1 MLNSMKKSF
10 LALIG
15 LLFIL
20 FALAI
25 GIIYFEIQQNRG
37 YSVTID
43 YAGRLRYNS
52 QLFVKLSSLYFA
64 KHCLNKDLPLNEEDL
79 KQRLDTVR
87 QNVAKGKAVL
97 VEGKEGGKAL
107 TELGDKKALEL
118 YKHIEEHFN
127 GLFAGFDKVSA
138 CDLNVLKELDDQA
151 SEIVEHVNELLSI
164 LKNYSHQ
171 RLSRLEFIIT
181 GILLVILILYALIMR
196 FIYTRINQEISKA
209 VDTLKN
215 FEAGS
220 FDREIP
226 AFIFKE
232 LKALEGA
239 LSGLKSSF
247 GQVISSLNRQSKV
260 YAEASEKL
268 KEEITEL
275 PVISTQI
282 EELVAKS
289 SSISSEVA
297 DLLSLVERSTE
308 EMKTAITEIS
318 RNTQSTAEKAVNVK
332 MTADEMIEKVKELS
346 TRTAEIRNIT
356 EIIRNIAEQ
365 TNLLA
370 LNASIEAARAGEAG
384 KGFAVVANEVK
395 ELARKT
401 QEATNE
407 IDSIIAKLI
416 SQVDVVAEASNKTKE
431 MIDEVEQSANLIA
444 GAVEEQT
451 IVTNDIVSNISQTK
465 EKTFSLAKEVE
476 ELVASTERLKRL
488 TGDLEFLFDT
498 LAEMAKTQEITA
510 KDVFTF
516 REETITD
523 EKLRSF
529 SSEALLNLAIMGHVN
544 WKVNFIKDVLE
555 GRVPT
560 VERDYKR
567 CLLGRSVPILQERA
581 SQMRRQ
587 DVNNL
592 LSALEEP
599 HAKLHG
605 LIEKLE
611 KEVNLKDKQEVTA
624 FLEKELIP
632 TFDELIGLLKE
643 LKKSF

>member
-1 MLNSMKKSF
+1 
-10 LALIG
+10 
-15 LLFIL
+15 
-20 FALAI
+20 
-25 GIIYFEIQQNRG
+25 
-37 YSVTID
+37 ID

-64 KHCLNKDLPLNEEDL
+64 KHCLNKDLPLDEEDL

-87 QNVAKGKAVL
+87 QNIAKGKAVL
-97 VEGKEGGKAL
+97 VEGKEGGKAI
-107 TELGDKKALEL
+107 TQLGDKKALEL
-118 YKHIEEHFN
+118 YKNIEEHFN

-138 CDLNVLKELDDQA
+138 CDINALEELDVHA
-151 SEIVEHVNELLSI
+151 SKIVEHADELLSM
-164 LKNYSHQ
+164 LKEHSHQ
-171 RLSRLEFIIT
+171 RLSRLELIVT
-181 GILLVILILYALIMR
+181 GIFLAILILYALIMR
-196 FIYTRINQEISKA
+196 FIYTKINQEISKA
-209 VDTLKN
+209 VDTLED
-215 FEAGS
+215 FEAGR

-226 AFIFKE
+226 VFVFKE
-232 LKALEGA
+232 LKVLEGA

-268 KEEITEL
+268 KEEINEL
-275 PVISTQI
+275 PAISTQI

-297 DLLSLVERSTE
+297 ELLSLVERSTE

-318 RNTQSTAEKAVNVK
+318 RNTQNTAEKAVNVK
-332 MTADEMIEKVKELS
+332 MTADEMIGKVKELS

-431 MIDEVEQSANLIA
+431 MVDEVEQSANLIA

-451 IVTNDIVSNISQTK
+451 IVTNDIVSNVSQTK

-476 ELVASTERLKRL
+476 ELVASTESLKRL
-488 TGDLEFLFDT
+488 TSDLEFLSDT
-498 LAEMAKTQEITA
+498 LAEMAQTQEITA

-523 EKLRSF
+523 EKLRSL
-529 SSEALLNLAIMGHVN
+529 SSEALLNFAIIGHVN
-544 WKVNFIKDVLE
+544 WKVNFIKDVFE

-560 VERDYKR
+560 VERDHRR
-567 CLLGRSVPILQERA
+567 CLLGRCVPVLQERA
-581 SQMRRQ
+581 SKLGRQ
-587 DVNNL
+587 DVINL

-611 KEVNLKDKQEVTA
+611 REVNLKDKQAVTA

-632 TFDELIGLLKE
+632 TFDELIGLLVE

>member
-10 LALIG
+10 IALIG
-15 LLFIL
+15 FLSFL

-25 GIIYFEIQQNRG
+25 GIIYFEIQNNRG
-37 YSVTID
+37 YSLTID

-64 KHCLNKDLPLNEEDL
+64 KHCLNKDLHLDEEDL

-87 QNVAKGKAVL
+87 QNIAKGKAVL
-97 VEGKEGGKAL
+97 VEGKEGGKAI
-107 TELGDKKALEL
+107 TQLGDKKALEL
-118 YKHIEEHFN
+118 YKRIEEHFN

-138 CDLNVLKELDDQA
+138 CDLNALEELDDQA
-151 SEIVEHVNELLSI
+151 SEVVEHANELLSM
-164 LKNYSHQ
+164 LKEHSHQ
-171 RLSRLEFIIT
+171 RLSRLELIVT
-181 GILLVILILYALIMR
+181 GIFLAILILYALIMR
-196 FIYTRINQEISKA
+196 FIYTKINQEISKA
-209 VDTLKN
+209 VDTLKD
-215 FEAGS
+215 FEAGR

-226 AFIFKE
+226 VFVFKE
-232 LKALEGA
+232 LKALEVA

-268 KEEITEL
+268 KEEINEL
-275 PVISTQI
+275 PAISTQI

-318 RNTQSTAEKAVNVK
+318 RNTQNTAEKAVNVK
-332 MTADEMIEKVKELS
+332 MTADEMIGKVKELS

-431 MIDEVEQSANLIA
+431 MVDEVEQSANLIA

-451 IVTNDIVSNISQTK
+451 IVTNDIVSNVSQTK

-476 ELVASTERLKRL
+476 ELVASTESLKRL
-488 TGDLEFLFDT
+488 TSDLEFLFDT
-498 LAEMAKTQEITA
+498 LAEMAQTQEITA

-523 EKLRSF
+523 EKLRSL

-555 GRVPT
+555 GKVPT
-560 VERDYKR
+560 VERDHRR
-567 CLLGRSVPILQERA
+567 CLLGRSVPVLQERA
-581 SQMRRQ
+581 SKLGRQ
-587 DVNNL
+587 DVINL

-605 LIEKLE
+605 LIEKLDR
-611 KEVNLKDKQEVTA
+611 EVNLKDKQAVTA

>member
-15 LLFIL
+15 FLFIL

-25 GIIYFEIQQNRG
+25 GIIYFEIQNNRG
-37 YSVTID
+37 FSVTID
-43 YAGRLRYNS
+43 YAGRLKYNS

-64 KHCLNKDLPLNEEDL
+64 KHCLNKDLHLDEEDL

-87 QNVAKGKAVL
+87 QNVAKEKSVL
-97 VEGKEGGKAL
+97 VEGKEGGKAI
-107 TELGDKKALEL
+107 TQLGDKKALEL

-138 CDLNVLKELDDQA
+138 CDLNALEELNDQA
-151 SEIVEHVNELLSI
+151 SEIVEHANELLSM
-164 LKNYSHQ
+164 LKEHSHQ
-171 RLSRLEFIIT
+171 RFSRLELIVT
-181 GILLVILILYALIMR
+181 GIFLAILILYALIMR

-209 VDTLKN
+209 VDTLKD
-215 FEAGS
+215 FEAGR

-226 AFIFKE
+226 VFVFKE
-232 LKALEGA
+232 LKALEVA

-268 KEEITEL
+268 KEEINEL
-275 PVISTQI
+275 PAISTQI

-297 DLLSLVERSTE
+297 ELLSLVERSTE

-318 RNTQSTAEKAVNVK
+318 RNTQNTAEKAVNVK
-332 MTADEMIEKVKELS
+332 MTADEMIGKVKELS

-431 MIDEVEQSANLIA
+431 MVDEVEQSANLIA

-451 IVTNDIVSNISQTK
+451 IVTNDIVSNVSQTK

-476 ELVASTERLKRL
+476 ELVASTESLKRL
-488 TGDLEFLFDT
+488 TSDLKFLSDT
-498 LAEMAKTQEITA
+498 LAEMAQTQQITA

-523 EKLRSF
+523 EKLRSL
-529 SSEALLNLAIMGHVN
+529 SSEALLNFAIMGHIN
-544 WKVNFIKDVLE
+544 WKVNFIKDILE
-555 GRVPT
+555 GKVPAI
-560 VERDYKR
+560 ERDHRR
-567 CLLGRSVPILQERA
+567 CLLGRSVPVLQERA
-581 SQMRRQ
+581 SKLGRQ
-587 DVNNL
+587 DVINL

-611 KEVNLKDKQEVTA
+611 REVNLKDKQAVTA

-632 TFDELIGLLKE
+632 TFDELIGLLVE

>member
-10 LALIG
+10 IALIG
-15 LLFIL
+15 FLFIL

-25 GIIYFEIQQNRG
+25 GIIYFEIQNNRG

-43 YAGRLRYNS
+43 YVGRFRYNA
-52 QLFVKLSSLYFA
+52 QFFVKLSSLYFA
-64 KHCLNKDLPLNEEDL
+64 KHCLNKDLPLDEEDL
-79 KQRLDTVR
+79 KQRLNTVR
-87 QNVAKGKAVL
+87 QNLAKVKAVL
-97 VEGKEGGKAL
+97 IEGKEGGKAI
-107 TELGDKKALEL
+107 TQLGDKKALEL
-118 YKHIEEHFN
+118 YKHIEEHLN
-127 GLFAGFDKVSA
+127 ELFAGFDKVSA
-138 CDLNVLKELDDQA
+138 CDPNTLEELDDQA
-151 SEIVEHVNELLSI
+151 SEIVEHANELLSI
-164 LKNYSHQ
+164 LQKYSHQ
-171 RLSRLEFIIT
+171 RLSHLEFIII
-181 GILLVILILYALIMR
+181 GIFLAILILYALIMR
-196 FIYTRINQEISKA
+196 FVYTKINQEISKA

-215 FEAGS
+215 FEAGR

-226 AFIFKE
+226 AFVFKE

-247 GQVISSLNRQSKV
+247 GQVISSINRQSKI

-431 MIDEVEQSANLIA
+431 MVDEVEQSANLIA

-451 IVTNDIVSNISQTK
+451 IVTNDIVSNVFQTK

-488 TGDLEFLFDT
+488 TSDFEFLSQILT
-498 LAEMAKTQEITA
+498 KMAQTQEITA
-510 KDVFTF
+510 KDVFTL

-523 EKLRSF
+523 EKLRF
-529 SSEALLNLAIMGHVN
+529 LSSETLLNLAIMGHVN
-544 WKVNFIKDVLE
+544 WKINFIKDVLE

-560 VERDYKR
+560 VERDHRR

-587 DVNNL
+587 DVINL

-611 KEVNLKDKQEVTA
+611 REVNLKDTHAVNV

>member
-10 LALIG
+10 IALIG
-15 LLFIL
+15 LLSFL

-25 GIIYFEIQQNRG
+25 GIIYFVIQNSRG

-43 YAGRLRYNS
+43 YAGRLRYNA

-64 KHCLNKDLPLNEEDL
+64 KHCLNKDLPLDEEDL
-79 KQRLDTVR
+79 KERLNTVR
-87 QNVAKGKAVL
+87 QNIAKGKAVL

-118 YKHIEEHFN
+118 YKRIEEHFN
-127 GLFAGFDKVSA
+127 GLFAGFDKVSV
-138 CDLNVLKELDDQA
+138 CDLNALEELDDHA
-151 SEIVEHVNELLSI
+151 SEIVERANELISI

-171 RLSRLEFIIT
+171 RLSRLELIVT
-181 GILLVILILYALIMR
+181 GIFLAILILYALIMR

-209 VDTLKN
+209 VDTLKD
-215 FEAGS
+215 FEAGR

-226 AFIFKE
+226 AFVFRE
-232 LKALEGA
+232 LKALERA

-247 GQVISSLNRQSKV
+247 GQVISTLSRQSKI
-260 YAEASEKL
+260 YAETSEKL

-318 RNTQSTAEKAVNVK
+318 RNTQNTAEKAVNVK

-431 MIDEVEQSANLIA
+431 MVDEVEQAANLIA

-451 IVTNDIVSNISQTK
+451 IVTNDIVSNVSQTK
-465 EKTFSLAKEVE
+465 EKTFNLAKEVE
-476 ELVASTERLKRL
+476 ELVASTERLKRVAV
-488 TGDLEFLFDT
+488 DLEFLFDT

-560 VERDYKR
+560 VEREYKR

-587 DVNNL
+587 DVINL

-611 KEVNLKDKQEVTA
+611 REVNLKDKQAVTA

>member
-1 MLNSMKKSF
+1 MLNSIKKSF
-10 LALIG
+10 IALIG

-20 FALAI
+20 FAMAI
-25 GIIYFEIQQNRG
+25 GIIHFEFQHNRG

-43 YAGRLRYNS
+43 YAGRLRYNA
-52 QLFVKLSSLYFA
+52 QLFVKLSSLYFS
-64 KHCLNKDLPLNEEDL
+64 KHCLNKDLPLDEEDL
-79 KQRLDTVR
+79 KQRLDKVR

-138 CDLNVLKELDDQA
+138 CELNALEELDDQA
-151 SEIVEHVNELLSI
+151 SEIVENANELLSI
-164 LKNYSHQ
+164 LKNYAHQ

-181 GILLVILILYALIMR
+181 GILLAILIMFVLIMR
-196 FIYTRINQEISKA
+196 FVYTKINQEISKA

-215 FEAGS
+215 FEAGR

-226 AFIFKE
+226 AFVFKE
-232 LKALEGA
+232 LKALEVA

-247 GQVISSLNRQSKV
+247 GQVISSINRQSKI

-332 MTADEMIEKVKELS
+332 MMADEMIEKVKELS

-431 MIDEVEQSANLIA
+431 MVDEVEQSANLIA

-451 IVTNDIVSNISQTK
+451 IVTNDIVSNVSQTK

-488 TGDLEFLFDT
+488 TSDFEFLSQT
-498 LAEMAKTQEITA
+498 LTEMAQTQEITA

-523 EKLRSF
+523 EKLRSL

-560 VERDYKR
+560 IERDHKR

-581 SQMRRQ
+581 SQMGRQ
-587 DVNNL
+587 DVISL

-611 KEVNLKDKQEVTA
+611 REVNLKDTHAVNA

>member
-10 LALIG
+10 IALIG
-15 LLFIL
+15 FLFIL

-25 GIIYFEIQQNRG
+25 GIIYFEIQNNRG

-43 YAGRLRYNS
+43 YTGRLRYNS

-64 KHCLNKDLPLNEEDL
+64 KHCLNKDLPLDEEDL

-87 QNVAKGKAVL
+87 QNIAKGKAVL
-97 VEGKEGGKAL
+97 VEGKEGGKAI
-107 TELGDKKALEL
+107 TQLGDKKALEL
-118 YKHIEEHFN
+118 YKRIEEHFN
-127 GLFAGFDKVSA
+127 ELFASFDKVSA
-138 CDLNVLKELDDQA
+138 CDLNALEELDEKA
-151 SEIVEHVNELLSI
+151 SEIVEHANELLSI
-164 LKNYSHQ
+164 LKEHQ
-171 RLSRLEFIIT
+171 RLSRIELIVT
-181 GILLVILILYALIMR
+181 GIFLAILILYALIVR

-209 VDTLKN
+209 VDTLKD
-215 FEAGS
+215 FEAGR

-226 AFIFKE
+226 VFVFKE
-232 LKALEGA
+232 LKTLEGA

-247 GQVISSLNRQSKV
+247 GQVISSINRQSEV

-275 PVISTQI
+275 PAISTQI

-289 SSISSEVA
+289 SSIATEVA
-297 DLLSLVERSTE
+297 ELLSLVERSTE
-308 EMKTAITEIS
+308 KMKTAIIEIS
-318 RNTQSTAEKAVNVK
+318 RNTQNTAEKAVNVK

-431 MIDEVEQSANLIA
+431 MVDEVEQSANLIA

-451 IVTNDIVSNISQTK
+451 IVTNDIVSNVSQTK

-476 ELVASTERLKRL
+476 ELVASTESLKRL
-488 TGDLEFLFDT
+488 TSDLEFLSDT
-498 LAEMAKTQEITA
+498 LAEMAQTQEITA
-510 KDVFTF
+510 RVVFTF

-523 EKLRSF
+523 EKLRSL
-529 SSEALLNLAIMGHVN
+529 SSEALLNFAIMGHVN
-544 WKVNFIKDVLE
+544 WKINFIKDLLE
-555 GRVPT
+555 GRVPAI
-560 VERDYKR
+560 ERDHRR
-567 CLLGRSVPILQERA
+567 CLLGRSVPVLQERA
-581 SQMRRQ
+581 SKLGRQ
-587 DVNNL
+587 DVINL
-592 LSALEEP
+592 LSVLEEP

-611 KEVNLKDKQEVTA
+611 REVNLKDKHAVTA

-632 TFDELIGLLKE
+632 TFDKLIGLLVE

>member
-10 LALIG
+10 IALIG
-15 LLFIL
+15 FLSFL

-25 GIIYFEIQQNRG
+25 GIIYFEFQNNRG

-64 KHCLNKDLPLNEEDL
+64 KHCLNKDLPLDEEDL
-79 KQRLDTVR
+79 KQRLDIVR
-87 QNVAKGKAVL
+87 QNIAKGKAVL
-97 VEGKEGGKAL
+97 VEGKEGGKAI
-107 TELGDKKALEL
+107 TQLGDKKALEL

-127 GLFAGFDKVSA
+127 GLFASFDKVSA
-138 CDLNVLKELDDQA
+138 CDLNALEELDDMA
-151 SEIVEHVNELLSI
+151 SEIVEHADELFSI
-164 LKNYSHQ
+164 LKEHQ
-171 RLSRLEFIIT
+171 RLSRIELIVT
-181 GILLVILILYALIMR
+181 GIFLAILILYALIMR
-196 FIYTRINQEISKA
+196 FIYTKINQEISKA
-209 VDTLKN
+209 VDTLKD
-215 FEAGS
+215 FEAGR

-226 AFIFKE
+226 VFVFKE
-232 LKALEGA
+232 LKTLEGA

-275 PVISTQI
+275 PAISTQI

-297 DLLSLVERSTE
+297 ELLSLVERSTE

-318 RNTQSTAEKAVNVK
+318 RNTQNTAEKAVNVK

-431 MIDEVEQSANLIA
+431 MVDEVEQSANLIA

-451 IVTNDIVSNISQTK
+451 IVTNDIVSNVSQTK

-476 ELVASTERLKRL
+476 ELVASTESLKRL
-488 TGDLEFLFDT
+488 TSDLEFLSDT
-498 LAEMAKTQEITA
+498 LAEMAQTQEITA
-510 KDVFTF
+510 RVVFTF

-523 EKLRSF
+523 EKLRSL
-529 SSEALLNLAIMGHVN
+529 SSEALLNFAIMGHVN
-544 WKVNFIKDVLE
+544 GKVTFIKDVLE

-560 VERDYKR
+560 VERDHRR
-567 CLLGRSVPILQERA
+567 CLLGRSVPVLQERA
-581 SQMRRQ
+581 SKLGRQ
-587 DVNNL
+587 DVINL

-611 KEVNLKDKQEVTA
+611 REVNLRDKQAVTA

-632 TFDELIGLLKE
+632 TFDELIGLLVE

>member
-10 LALIG
+10 IALIG
-15 LLFIL
+15 FLFIL

-25 GIIYFEIQQNRG
+25 GIIYFEIQNNRG
-37 YSVTID
+37 YGVTID
-43 YAGRLRYNS
+43 YAGRLRYNA

-64 KHCLNKDLPLNEEDL
+64 KHCLNKDLPLDEEDL

-97 VEGKEGGKAL
+97 IEGKEGGKAI
-107 TELGDKKALEL
+107 TQLGDKKALEL

-127 GLFAGFDKVSA
+127 ELFAGFDKVSA
-138 CDLNVLKELDDQA
+138 CDPNTLEELDDQA
-151 SEIVEHVNELLSI
+151 SEIVENADELLSI

-171 RLSRLEFIIT
+171 RLSSLEFIVA
-181 GILLVILILYALIMR
+181 GIFLAILILYALIMR
-196 FIYTRINQEISKA
+196 FVYTKINQEISKA

-215 FEAGS
+215 FEAGR

-226 AFIFKE
+226 AFVFKE

-247 GQVISSLNRQSKV
+247 GQVISSINRQSKI

-431 MIDEVEQSANLIA
+431 MVDEVEQSANLIA

-451 IVTNDIVSNISQTK
+451 IVTNDIVSNVSQTK

-488 TGDLEFLFDT
+488 TSDFEFLSQILT
-498 LAEMAKTQEITA
+498 EMAQTQEITA

-523 EKLRSF
+523 EKLRSL

-560 VERDYKR
+560 IERDYKR

-581 SQMRRQ
+581 SQMGRQ
-587 DVNNL
+587 DVISL

-611 KEVNLKDKQEVTA
+611 REVNLKDTHAVNA

-632 TFDELIGLLKE
+632 TFDEVIGLLKE

>member
-1 MLNSMKKSF
+1 MKKSF
-10 LALIG
+10 IALIG
-15 LLFIL
+15 FLFIL

-25 GIIYFEIQQNRG
+25 GIIYFEIQNNRG

-43 YAGRLRYNS
+43 YVGRLRYNA

-64 KHCLNKDLPLNEEDL
+64 KHCLNKDLPLDEEDL

-97 VEGKEGGKAL
+97 IEGKEGGKAI
-107 TELGDKKALEL
+107 TQLGDKKALEL

-138 CDLNVLKELDDQA
+138 CDPNTLEELDDQA
-151 SEIVEHVNELLSI
+151 SEIVENANELLSI

-171 RLSRLEFIIT
+171 KLSRLEFIVA
-181 GILLVILILYALIMR
+181 GIFLAILILYALIMR

-215 FEAGS
+215 FEAGR

-226 AFIFKE
+226 VFVFKE

-247 GQVISSLNRQSKV
+247 GQVISSLNRQSKI

-416 SQVDVVAEASNKTKE
+416 SQVNVVAEASNKTKE
-431 MIDEVEQSANLIA
+431 MVDEVEQSANLIA

-451 IVTNDIVSNISQTK
+451 IVTNDIVSNVSQTK

-488 TGDLEFLFDT
+488 TSDFEFLSQILT
-498 LAEMAKTQEITA
+498 EMAQTQEITA

-523 EKLRSF
+523 EKLRF
-529 SSEALLNLAIMGHVN
+529 LSSETLLNLAIMGHVN
-544 WKVNFIKDVLE
+544 WKINFIKDVLE

-587 DVNNL
+587 DVINL

-611 KEVNLKDKQEVTA
+611 REVNLKDTHAVNA

-632 TFDELIGLLKE
+632 TFDEVIGLLKE

>member
-1 MLNSMKKSF
+1 MLNSMQKSF
-10 LALIG
+10 IALIG
-15 LLFIL
+15 FLSFL

-25 GIIYFEIQQNRG
+25 VIIYFEIQNNRG
-37 YSVTID
+37 FSVTID

-64 KHCLNKDLPLNEEDL
+64 KHCLNKDLPLDEEDL

-87 QNVAKGKAVL
+87 QNIAKGKAVL
-97 VEGKEGGKAL
+97 VEGKEGGKAI
-107 TELGDKKALEL
+107 TQLGDKKALEL
-118 YKHIEEHFN
+118 YKNIEEHFN
-127 GLFAGFDKVSA
+127 GLFADFDKVSA
-138 CDLNVLKELDDQA
+138 CDLNALEELDDQA
-151 SEIVEHVNELLSI
+151 SEVVEHANELLSM
-164 LKNYSHQ
+164 LKEHSHQ
-171 RLSRLEFIIT
+171 RLSRLELIVT
-181 GILLVILILYALIMR
+181 GIFLAILILYALIMR
-196 FIYTRINQEISKA
+196 FIYTKINQEISKA
-209 VDTLKN
+209 VDTLED
-215 FEAGS
+215 FEAGK
-220 FDREIP
+220 FVREIP
-226 AFIFKE
+226 VFVFKE
-232 LKALEGA
+232 LKVLEVA
-239 LSGLKSSF
+239 LSGLRSSF
-247 GQVISSLNRQSKV
+247 GQVISALNRQSKV

-268 KEEITEL
+268 KEEINEL
-275 PVISTQI
+275 PAISTQI

-289 SSISSEVA
+289 SSITSEVA
-297 DLLSLVERSTE
+297 ELLSLVERSTE

-318 RNTQSTAEKAVNVK
+318 RNTQNTAEKAVNVK
-332 MTADEMIEKVKELS
+332 MTADEMIGKVKELS

-431 MIDEVEQSANLIA
+431 MVDEVEQSANLIA

-451 IVTNDIVSNISQTK
+451 IVTNDIVSNVSQTK

-476 ELVASTERLKRL
+476 ELVASTESLKRL
-488 TGDLEFLFDT
+488 TSDLEFLSDT
-498 LAEMAKTQEITA
+498 LAEMAQTQEITA

-523 EKLRSF
+523 EKLRSL
-529 SSEALLNLAIMGHVN
+529 SSEALLNFAIMGHVN

-555 GRVPT
+555 GKVPT
-560 VERDYKR
+560 VERDHRR
-567 CLLGRSVPILQERA
+567 CLLGRSVPVLQERA
-581 SQMRRQ
+581 SKLGRQ
-587 DVNNL
+587 DVINL

-611 KEVNLKDKQEVTA
+611 REVNLKDKQAVTA

-632 TFDELIGLLKE
+632 TFDELIGLLVE

>member
-127 GLFAGFDKVSA
+127 GLFAGFEKVSA
-138 CDLNVLKELDDQA
+138 CDLNALKELDDRA

-164 LKNYSHQ
+164 LKTYSHQ
-171 RLSRLEFIIT
+171 RLSHLEFIII
-181 GILLVILILYALIMR
+181 GIFLAILIMFALIMR
-196 FIYTRINQEISKA
+196 FVYTKINQEISKA

-215 FEAGS
+215 FEAGR

-226 AFIFKE
+226 AFVFKE

-247 GQVISSLNRQSKV
+247 GHVIFTLNRQSKV

-318 RNTQSTAEKAVNVK
+318 RNTQNTAEKAVNVK

-567 CLLGRSVPILQERA
+567 CFLGRCVPILQERA

-587 DVNNL
+587 DVINL

-605 LIEKLE
+605 MIEKLE
-611 KEVNLKDKQEVTA
+611 REVNLKDRQEVSA

>member
-10 LALIG
+10 IALIG
-15 LLFIL
+15 LLSFL

-25 GIIYFEIQQNRG
+25 GIIYFVIQNSRG

-43 YAGRLRYNS
+43 YAGRLRYNA

-64 KHCLNKDLPLNEEDL
+64 KHCLNKDLPLDEEDL
-79 KQRLDTVR
+79 KERLNTVR
-87 QNVAKGKAVL
+87 QNIAKGKAVL

-118 YKHIEEHFN
+118 YKRIEEHFN

-138 CDLNVLKELDDQA
+138 CDLNALEELDDQA
-151 SEIVEHVNELLSI
+151 SEVVEHANELLSI
-164 LKNYSHQ
+164 LKTHQ
-171 RLSRLEFIIT
+171 SVHRLELLIT
-181 GILLVILILYALIMR
+181 GIALAILILYALIMR

-209 VDTLKN
+209 VDTLKD
-215 FEAGS
+215 FEAGR

-226 AFIFKE
+226 AFVFRE
-232 LKALEGA
+232 LKALERA

-247 GQVISSLNRQSKV
+247 GQVVSSLNRQSKV

-275 PVISTQI
+275 PVVSTQI

-318 RNTQSTAEKAVNVK
+318 RNTQNTAEKAVNVK

-431 MIDEVEQSANLIA
+431 MVDEVEQAANLIA

-451 IVTNDIVSNISQTK
+451 IVTNDIVSNVSQTK
-465 EKTFSLAKEVE
+465 EKTFNLAKEVE
-476 ELVASTERLKRL
+476 ELVASTERLKRVA
-488 TGDLEFLFDT
+488 GDLEFLFDT

-587 DVNNL
+587 DVINL

-611 KEVNLKDKQEVTA
+611 REVNLKDKQAVTA

-632 TFDELIGLLKE
+632 TFDEVIGLLKE

>member
-1 MLNSMKKSF
+1 ML
-10 LALIG
+10 
-15 LLFIL
+15 
-20 FALAI
+20 
-25 GIIYFEIQQNRG
+25 
-37 YSVTID
+37 
-43 YAGRLRYNS
+43 
-52 QLFVKLSSLYFA
+52 
-64 KHCLNKDLPLNEEDL
+64 P
-79 KQRLDTVR
+79 
-87 QNVAKGKAVL
+87 KAVL

-138 CDLNVLKELDDQA
+138 CDLNALKELDDQA
-151 SEIVEHVNELLSI
+151 SEVVEHANELLSI

-171 RLSRLEFIIT
+171 RLSRLEFIII
-181 GILLVILILYALIMR
+181 GIFLAILILFALIMR
-196 FIYTRINQEISKA
+196 FIYTRIIQEISKA

-215 FEAGS
+215 FEAGR

-226 AFIFKE
+226 AFVFKE

-247 GQVISSLNRQSKV
+247 GHVIFTLNRQSKV

-318 RNTQSTAEKAVNVK
+318 RNTQNTAEKAVNVK

-431 MIDEVEQSANLIA
+431 MVDEVEQSANLIA

-451 IVTNDIVSNISQTK
+451 IVTNDIVSNVSQTK

-587 DVNNL
+587 DVINL

-611 KEVNLKDKQEVTA
+611 REVNLKDKQEVTA

>member
-15 LLFIL
+15 SLFIL

-25 GIIYFEIQQNRG
+25 GIIYFEIQNNRG
-37 YSVTID
+37 FSVTID
-43 YAGRLRYNS
+43 YAGRLKYNS

-64 KHCLNKDLPLNEEDL
+64 KHCLNKDLPLDEEDL

-87 QNVAKGKAVL
+87 QNVAKGKGVL
-97 VEGKEGGKAL
+97 GEGKEGGKAI
-107 TELGDKKALEL
+107 TQLGDKKALEL

-138 CDLNVLKELDDQA
+138 CDLNALEELDDQA
-151 SEIVEHVNELLSI
+151 SEIVEHANELLSM
-164 LKNYSHQ
+164 LKAHQ
-171 RLSRLEFIIT
+171 RFSRLELIVT
-181 GILLVILILYALIMR
+181 GIFLAILILYALIMR

-209 VDTLKN
+209 VDTLKD
-215 FEAGS
+215 FEAGR

-226 AFIFKE
+226 VFVFKE
-232 LKALEGA
+232 LKALEVA

-268 KEEITEL
+268 KEEINEL
-275 PVISTQI
+275 PAISTQI

-297 DLLSLVERSTE
+297 ELLSLVERSTE

-318 RNTQSTAEKAVNVK
+318 RNTQNTAEKAVNVK
-332 MTADEMIEKVKELS
+332 MTADEMIGKVKELS

-431 MIDEVEQSANLIA
+431 MVDEVEQSANLIA

-451 IVTNDIVSNISQTK
+451 IVTNDIVSNVSQTK

-476 ELVASTERLKRL
+476 KLVASTERLKRL
-488 TGDLEFLFDT
+488 TSDLEFLFDT
-498 LAEMAKTQEITA
+498 LAEMAQTQQITA

-523 EKLRSF
+523 EKLRSL
-529 SSEALLNLAIMGHVN
+529 SSEALLNFAIMGHIN
-544 WKVNFIKDVLE
+544 WKVNFIKDILE
-555 GRVPT
+555 GKVPAI
-560 VERDYKR
+560 ERDHRR
-567 CLLGRSVPILQERA
+567 CLLGRSVPVLQERA
-581 SQMRRQ
+581 SKLGRQ
-587 DVNNL
+587 DVINL

-611 KEVNLKDKQEVTA
+611 REVNLKDKQAVTA

-632 TFDELIGLLKE
+632 TFDELIGLLVE

>member
-10 LALIG
+10 IALIG
-15 LLFIL
+15 LLSFL

-25 GIIYFEIQQNRG
+25 GIIYFVIQNSRG

-43 YAGRLRYNS
+43 YAGRLRYNA

-64 KHCLNKDLPLNEEDL
+64 KHCLNKDLPLDEEDL
-79 KQRLDTVR
+79 KERLNTVR
-87 QNVAKGKAVL
+87 QNIAKGKAVL

-118 YKHIEEHFN
+118 YKRIEEHFN

-138 CDLNVLKELDDQA
+138 CDLNALEELDDQA
-151 SEIVEHVNELLSI
+151 SEVVEHANELLSI

-171 RLSRLEFIIT
+171 SVHRLELLIT
-181 GILLVILILYALIMR
+181 GIALAILILYALIMR

-215 FEAGS
+215 FEAGR

-226 AFIFKE
+226 AFVFRE

-247 GQVISSLNRQSKV
+247 GQVISTLSRQSKI
-260 YAEASEKL
+260 YAETSEKL

-318 RNTQSTAEKAVNVK
+318 RNTQNTAEKAVNVK

-431 MIDEVEQSANLIA
+431 MVDEVEQAANLIA

-451 IVTNDIVSNISQTK
+451 IVTNDIVSNVSQTK
-465 EKTFSLAKEVE
+465 EKTFNLAKEVE

-488 TGDLEFLFDT
+488 TSDFEFLSQT

-581 SQMRRQ
+581 SQMEDRMCSICS
-587 DVNNL
+587 
-592 LSALEEP
+592 LS
-599 HAKLHG
+599 
-605 LIEKLE
+605 
-611 KEVNLKDKQEVTA
+611 LKSLMPNFMA
-624 FLEKELIP
+624 
-632 TFDELIGLLKE
+632 
-643 LKKSF
+643 

>member
-1 MLNSMKKSF
+1 MKKSF
-10 LALIG
+10 IALIG
-15 LLFIL
+15 FLFIL

-25 GIIYFEIQQNRG
+25 GIIYFEIQNNRG

-43 YAGRLRYNS
+43 YVGRLRYNA

-64 KHCLNKDLPLNEEDL
+64 KHCLNKDLPLDEEDL

-97 VEGKEGGKAL
+97 IEGKEGGKAI
-107 TELGDKKALEL
+107 TQLGDKKALEL

-138 CDLNVLKELDDQA
+138 CDPNTLEELDDQA
-151 SEIVEHVNELLSI
+151 SEIVENANELLSI
-164 LKNYSHQ
+164 IKNYSHPK
-171 RLSRLEFIIT
+171 LSRLEFIVA
-181 GILLVILILYALIMR
+181 GIFLAILILYALIMR

-215 FEAGS
+215 FEAGR

-226 AFIFKE
+226 VFVFKE

-247 GQVISSLNRQSKV
+247 GQVISSLNRQSKI

-416 SQVDVVAEASNKTKE
+416 SQVNVVAEASNKTKE
-431 MIDEVEQSANLIA
+431 MVDEVEQSANLIA

-451 IVTNDIVSNISQTK
+451 IVTNDIVSNVSQTK

-488 TGDLEFLFDT
+488 TSDFEFLSQILT
-498 LAEMAKTQEITA
+498 EMAQTQEITA

-523 EKLRSF
+523 EKLRF
-529 SSEALLNLAIMGHVN
+529 LSSETLLNLAIMGHVN
-544 WKVNFIKDVLE
+544 WKINFIKDVLE

-587 DVNNL
+587 DVINL

-611 KEVNLKDKQEVTA
+611 REVNLKDTHAVNA

-632 TFDELIGLLKE
+632 TFDEVIGLLKE

>member
-611 KEVNLKDKQEVTA
+611 REVNLKDKQEVTA

>member
-10 LALIG
+10 IALIG
-15 LLFIL
+15 FLSFL

-25 GIIYFEIQQNRG
+25 GIVYFEIQNNRG
-37 YSVTID
+37 FSVTID

-64 KHCLNKDLPLNEEDL
+64 KHCLNKDLPLDEEDL

-87 QNVAKGKAVL
+87 QNIAKGKAVL
-97 VEGKEGGKAL
+97 VEGKEGGKAI
-107 TELGDKKALEL
+107 TQLGDKKALEL
-118 YKHIEEHFN
+118 YKNIEEHFN

-138 CDLNVLKELDDQA
+138 CDINALEELDDQA
-151 SEIVEHVNELLSI
+151 SEVVEQANELLSM
-164 LKNYSHQ
+164 LKEHSHQ
-171 RLSRLEFIIT
+171 RLSRLELIVT
-181 GILLVILILYALIMR
+181 GIFLAILILYALIMR
-196 FIYTRINQEISKA
+196 FIYTKINQEISKA
-209 VDTLKN
+209 VDTLED
-215 FEAGS
+215 FEAGR

-226 AFIFKE
+226 VFVFKE
-232 LKALEGA
+232 LKVLEGA

-268 KEEITEL
+268 KEEINEL
-275 PVISTQI
+275 PAISTQI

-289 SSISSEVA
+289 SSITSEVTE
-297 DLLSLVERSTE
+297 LLSLVERSTE

-318 RNTQSTAEKAVNVK
+318 RNTQNTAEKAVNVK
-332 MTADEMIEKVKELS
+332 MTADEMIGKVKELS

-431 MIDEVEQSANLIA
+431 MVDEVEQSANLIA

-451 IVTNDIVSNISQTK
+451 IVTNDIVSNVSQTK

-476 ELVASTERLKRL
+476 ELVASTESLKRL
-488 TGDLEFLFDT
+488 TSDLEFLFDT
-498 LAEMAKTQEITA
+498 LAEMAQTQEITA

-523 EKLRSF
+523 EKLRSL
-529 SSEALLNLAIMGHVN
+529 SSEALLNFAIMGHVN
-544 WKVNFIKDVLE
+544 WKVNCIKDVFE
-555 GRVPT
+555 GKVPT
-560 VERDYKR
+560 VERDHRR
-567 CLLGRSVPILQERA
+567 CLLGRSVPVLQERA
-581 SQMRRQ
+581 SKLGRQ
-587 DVNNL
+587 DVINL

-611 KEVNLKDKQEVTA
+611 REVNLKDKQAVTA

-632 TFDELIGLLKE
+632 TFDELIGLLVE